1 MSLHN
6 KIPDQIN
13 QGSVVHIHIINYIY
27 VFLLLQI
34 SFYVLRL
41 ASRNLLLKRRK
52 ALSKVSFSFTIT
64 FDILHPTSL
73 QSLQATRLSGF
84 ILFLYIDHCMYPY
97 ALYLLYHIFWQS
109 QLFFEIF

>member
-41 ASRNLLLKRRK
+41 AFRNVLSYESPAEYQPSR
-52 ALSKVSFSFTIT
+52 SFF
-64 FDILHPTSL
+64 
-73 QSLQATRLSGF
+73 
-84 ILFLYIDHCMYPY
+84 
-97 ALYLLYHIFWQS
+97 
-109 QLFFEIF
+109 

>member
-41 ASRNLLLKRRK
+41 ASRNV
-52 ALSKVSFSFTIT
+52 LSYEF
-64 FDILHPTSL
+64 P
-73 QSLQATRLSGF
+73 AE
-84 ILFLYIDHCMYPY
+84 
-97 ALYLLYHIFWQS
+97 S
-109 QLFFEIF
+109 QLLHSFF

>member
-41 ASRNLLLKRRK
+41 AFHNAPVYESLAGYPLLRNF
-52 ALSKVSFSFTIT
+52 V
-64 FDILHPTSL
+64 
-73 QSLQATRLSGF
+73 
-84 ILFLYIDHCMYPY
+84 
-97 ALYLLYHIFWQS
+97 
-109 QLFFEIF
+109 